1 MTKPEISNAALPV
14 KESLFK
20 RYENLTVLS
29 IFVSFV
35 VIIVLLQLISTGGS
49 KYPTFISP
57 VNIVNILQQVAVPGI
72 VAVSMTMV
80 MISGGIDLSVG
91 MLASLVSI
99 VVALGISKWGLGVWP
114 AILLGIASAVV
125 LETIMGFIISRTRI
139 EPFIITL
146 GGMISFQGIALL
158 LSNSREVVMK
168 GELDFLIANI
178 IEGAKDPVTGL
189 NLRIPPYV
197 LVFFRSRSS
206 EDWCSPTRSTAG
218 ASTPSAPTSRAA
230 FLAGIDVKNMR
241 LSVYIIQGLLVGIGA
256 TMLLARINTGIIT
269 LGQGLEI
276 DTIAMVV
283 IGGTALSG
291 GRGNIV
297 GTLIGVFFLGS
308 IANAMNML
316 RLPSEV
322 QFLAKG
328 LVVIIAV
335 SAGDV
340 SSQISDFLAL
350 KRERAK
356 ARSVAAGEKGGTR
369 GSGRRAGRNA
379 GPIRVTSRDEAQKER
394 EKGSRRYEEIGIWP
408 HGRGRTGRLGL
419 CSRRSGGGIQGHRLL
434 HGRLR

>member
-1 MTKPEISNAALPV
+1 MSKPEPPNTTLQV

-20 RYENLTVLS
+20 RHENLTVLS
-29 IFVSFV
+29 IFASFV
-35 VIIVLLQLISTGGS
+35 AIIVFVQLITTGGTRF
-49 KYPTFISP
+49 PTFISP
-57 VNIVNILQQVAVPGI
+57 INIVNILQQVAVPGI
-72 VAVSMTMV
+72 VAISMTMV
-80 MISGGIDLSVG
+80 MVSGGIDLSVG

-99 VVALGISKWGLGVWP
+99 IVALVISQWHLGVGLS
-114 AILLGIASAVV
+114 ILLGVTSAVV
-125 LETIMGFIISRTRI
+125 LETAMGFIISRTRI

-168 GELDFLIANI
+168 GELNFLTTNLV
-178 IEGAKDPVTGL
+178 EGARDPVTGL
-189 NLRIPPYV
+189 ILRVPPYV
-197 LVFFRSRSS
+197 VAFFAIALIGGLLLTYTKYGRRIYAVGTN
-206 EDWCSPTRSTAG
+206 P
-218 ASTPSAPTSRAA
+218 RAA
-230 FLAGIDVKNMR
+230 FLAGIDVRNMR
-241 LSVYIIQGLLVGIGA
+241 LSVYMIQGLLVGIGA

-291 GRGNIV
+291 GKGNIV

-308 IANAMNML
+308 IANAMNLL

-340 SSQISDFLAL
+340 SSQISDFRGL
-350 KRERAK
+350 RRDQAK
-356 ARSVAAGEKGGTR
+356 ARSAATAAKKGG
-369 GSGRRAGRNA
+369 
-379 GPIRVTSRDEAQKER
+379 P
-394 EKGSRRYEEIGIWP
+394 
-408 HGRGRTGRLGL
+408 
-419 CSRRSGGGIQGHRLL
+419 
-434 HGRLR
+434 

>member
-1 MTKPEISNAALPV
+1 MSKPEIPNPTLQV

-29 IFVSFV
+29 IFASFV
-35 VIIVLLQLISTGGS
+35 VIVVVVQLITTGGS
-49 KYPTFISP
+49 RFPTFISP

-72 VAVSMTMV
+72 VAISMTMV
-80 MISGGIDLSVG
+80 MVSGGIDLSVG
-91 MLASLVSI
+91 MLASMVSI
-99 VVALGISKWGLGVWP
+99 VVSLGISQWHFGVGPSIFLGV
-114 AILLGIASAVV
+114 ASAVV

-158 LSNSREVVMK
+158 LSNSREVVMQ
-168 GELDFLIANI
+168 GELNFLTINLV
-178 IEGAKDPVTGL
+178 EGARDPVTGL
-189 NLRIPPYV
+189 ILRIPPYV
-197 LVFFRSRSS
+197 LAFFVIAVIGGLLLTYTKYGRRIYAVGTN
-206 EDWCSPTRSTAG
+206 P
-218 ASTPSAPTSRAA
+218 RAA
-230 FLAGIDVKNMR
+230 FLAGIDVRNMR
-241 LSVYIIQGLLVGIGA
+241 LSVYMIQGLLVGIGA

-291 GRGNIV
+291 GKGNIV

-308 IANAMNML
+308 IANAMNLL

-340 SSQISDFLAL
+340 SSQISEFRGL
-350 KRERAK
+350 KREQAK
-356 ARSVAAGEKGGTR
+356 ARSVAATAKKGG
-369 GSGRRAGRNA
+369 A
-379 GPIRVTSRDEAQKER
+379 
-394 EKGSRRYEEIGIWP
+394 
-408 HGRGRTGRLGL
+408 
-419 CSRRSGGGIQGHRLL
+419 
-434 HGRLR
+434 

>member
-1 MTKPEISNAALPV
+1 MNAHDNPNSAEPR

-35 VIIVLLQLISTGGS
+35 VIVVALQLITTGGS
-49 KYPTFISP
+49 RFPTFISP
-57 VNIVNILQQVAVPGI
+57 VNIFNILQQVAVPGI
-72 VAVSMTMV
+72 IAVSMTMV

-99 VVALGISKWGLGVWP
+99 VVALGISQWGLGVGP
-114 AILLGIASAVV
+114 AILLGVVSAIV
-125 LETIMGFIISRTRI
+125 LETMMGFIISRTRI

-158 LSNSREVVMK
+158 LCNSREVVMK
-168 GELDFLIANI
+168 GELSFLTANLI
-178 IEGAKDPVTGL
+178 GGFKDPVTGL
-189 NLRIPPYV
+189 DLRMPPYV
-197 LVFFRSRSS
+197 LLFFAIALIGGLTLKFTKFGRRIYAVG
-206 EDWCSPTRSTAG
+206 TNQ
-218 ASTPSAPTSRAA
+218 RAA
-230 FLAGIDVKNMR
+230 FLSGIDVKNMR
-241 LSVYIIQGLLVGIGA
+241 LAVYVIQGLLVGIGA

-269 LGQGLEI
+269 LGQNLEI

-297 GTLIGVFFLGS
+297 GTLIGVLFLGS

-328 LVVIIAV
+328 LVIVIAV

-340 SSQISDFLAL
+340 SSRISEFRAL
-350 KRERAK
+350 KRDQAAAQAAAAERM
-356 ARSVAAGEKGGTR
+356 KGGN
-369 GSGRRAGRNA
+369 S
-379 GPIRVTSRDEAQKER
+379 AQ
-394 EKGSRRYEEIGIWP
+394 
-408 HGRGRTGRLGL
+408 
-419 CSRRSGGGIQGHRLL
+419 GGAQSDMQKSSA
-434 HGRLR
+434 

>member
-1 MTKPEISNAALPV
+1 MTAPV

-20 RYENLTVLS
+20 RHENLTVLS
-29 IFVSFV
+29 IFASFV
-35 VIIVLLQLISTGGS
+35 VIVVIVQLITTGGS
-49 KYPTFISP
+49 RFPTFISP

-80 MISGGIDLSVG
+80 MVSGGIDLSVG

-99 VVALGISKWGLGVWP
+99 IVALGISQWHLGVGLS
-114 AILLGIASAVV
+114 ILLGVASAVA
-125 LETIMGFIISRTRI
+125 LETMMGFIISRTRI

-158 LSNSREVVMK
+158 LCNSREVVMQ
-168 GELDFLIANI
+168 GELDFLTTNLVA
-178 IEGAKDPVTGL
+178 GARDPVTGL
-189 NLRIPPYV
+189 ILRVPPYV
-197 LVFFRSRSS
+197 LIFFVIALIGGLLLTYTKYGRRIYAVGTN
-206 EDWCSPTRSTAG
+206 P
-218 ASTPSAPTSRAA
+218 RAA
-230 FLAGIDVKNMR
+230 FLAGIDVRTMR
-241 LSVYIIQGLLVGIGA
+241 LSVYMIQGLLVGIGA

-291 GRGNIV
+291 GKGNIV

-328 LVVIIAV
+328 LVVIVAV

-340 SSQISDFLAL
+340 SSQISDFWSL
-350 KRERAK
+350 KRERAS
-356 ARSVAAGEKGGTR
+356 ARVAAAARKTGTQDQGGAQ
-369 GSGRRAGRNA
+369 AGMQD
-379 GPIRVTSRDEAQKER
+379 TSV
-394 EKGSRRYEEIGIWP
+394 
-408 HGRGRTGRLGL
+408 
-419 CSRRSGGGIQGHRLL
+419 
-434 HGRLR
+434 

>member
-1 MTKPEISNAALPV
+1 VTKPEIPNATLLV
-14 KESLFK
+14 RESLFK

-29 IFVSFV
+29 IFASFV
-35 VIIVLLQLISTGGS
+35 VIVVVVQLITTGGS
-49 KYPTFISP
+49 RFPTFISP

-72 VAVSMTMV
+72 VAISMTMV
-80 MISGGIDLSVG
+80 MVSGGIDLSVG

-99 VVALGISKWGLGVWP
+99 IVALGISQWHLGVGSSV
-114 AILLGIASAVV
+114 LLGVTSAIV
-125 LETIMGFIISRTRI
+125 LETAMGFIISRTRI

-168 GELDFLIANI
+168 GELDFLTTNLV
-178 IEGAKDPVTGL
+178 EGARDPVTGL
-189 NLRIPPYV
+189 ILRVPPYV
-197 LVFFRSRSS
+197 VAFFVIALIGGLLLTYTKYGRRIYAVGTN
-206 EDWCSPTRSTAG
+206 P
-218 ASTPSAPTSRAA
+218 RAA
-230 FLAGIDVKNMR
+230 FLAGIDVRTMR
-241 LSVYIIQGLLVGIGA
+241 LSVYMIQGLLVGIGA

-291 GRGNIV
+291 GKGNIV

-308 IANAMNML
+308 IANAMNLL

-340 SSQISDFLAL
+340 SSQISDFRGLR
-350 KRERAK
+350 REQAK
-356 ARSVAAGEKGGTR
+356 ARVAAAAAKKGGPQDQGGVHADR
-369 GSGRRAGRNA
+369 QDGSG
-379 GPIRVTSRDEAQKER
+379 VKS
-394 EKGSRRYEEIGIWP
+394 
-408 HGRGRTGRLGL
+408 
-419 CSRRSGGGIQGHRLL
+419 
-434 HGRLR
+434 

>member
-1 MTKPEISNAALPV
+1 MNKPEISSTTLPV

-20 RYENLTVLS
+20 RHENLTVLS
-29 IFVSFV
+29 IFISFV
-35 VIIVLLQLISTGGS
+35 AIIVLLQLISTGGT
-49 KYPTFISP
+49 KFPTFISP
-57 VNIVNILQQVAVPGI
+57 INILNILQQVAVPGI

-99 VVALGISKWGLGVWP
+99 VVALGISKWGYGVWP
-114 AILLGIASAVV
+114 SILLGIMSAVV
-125 LETIMGFIISRTRI
+125 LETMMGFIISRTRI

-168 GELDFLIANI
+168 GELDFLTTNL
-178 IEGAKDPVTGL
+178 IEGARDPVTGL
-189 NLRIPPYV
+189 VLRVPPYV
-197 LVFFRSRSS
+197 LVFFVIALIGGLVLTYTKYGRRIYAVG
-206 EDWCSPTRSTAG
+206 TN
-218 ASTPSAPTSRAA
+218 SRAA

-241 LSVYIIQGLLVGIGA
+241 LSVYVIQGLLVGIGA

-308 IANAMNML
+308 IANAMNLL

-340 SSQISDFLAL
+340 SSQISDFWGL
-350 KRERAK
+350 KREQAK
-356 ARSVAAGEKGGTR
+356 ARNVAATTEKGE
-369 GSGRRAGRNA
+369 
-379 GPIRVTSRDEAQKER
+379 P
-394 EKGSRRYEEIGIWP
+394 
-408 HGRGRTGRLGL
+408 
-419 CSRRSGGGIQGHRLL
+419 
-434 HGRLR
+434 

>member
-1 MTKPEISNAALPV
+1 VSKPETPNTTVQV

-20 RYENLTVLS
+20 RHENLTVLS
-29 IFVSFV
+29 IFASFV
-35 VIIVLLQLISTGGS
+35 AIIVVVQLITTGGTRF
-49 KYPTFISP
+49 PTFISP
-57 VNIVNILQQVAVPGI
+57 INIVNILQQVAVPGI
-72 VAVSMTMV
+72 VAISMTMV
-80 MISGGIDLSVG
+80 MVSGGIDLSVG

-99 VVALGISKWGLGVWP
+99 IVALGISQWHLGVGLS
-114 AILLGIASAVV
+114 ILLGVTSAVV
-125 LETIMGFIISRTRI
+125 LETAMGFIISRTRI

-168 GELDFLIANI
+168 GELNFLTTNLV
-178 IEGAKDPVTGL
+178 EGARDPVTGL
-189 NLRIPPYV
+189 ILRVPPYV
-197 LVFFRSRSS
+197 VAFFVIALIGGLLLTYTKYGRRIYAVGTN
-206 EDWCSPTRSTAG
+206 P
-218 ASTPSAPTSRAA
+218 RAA
-230 FLAGIDVKNMR
+230 FLAGIDVQNMR
-241 LSVYIIQGLLVGIGA
+241 LSVYMIQGLLVGIGA

-291 GRGNIV
+291 GKGNIV

-308 IANAMNML
+308 IANAMNLL

-340 SSQISDFLAL
+340 SSQISDFRGLR
-350 KRERAK
+350 REQAK
-356 ARSVAAGEKGGTR
+356 ARYGAAAAAKKGG
-369 GSGRRAGRNA
+369 
-379 GPIRVTSRDEAQKER
+379 P
-394 EKGSRRYEEIGIWP
+394 
-408 HGRGRTGRLGL
+408 
-419 CSRRSGGGIQGHRLL
+419 
-434 HGRLR
+434 